1 MSTDDAYRIHRIEP
15 CGCLDHA
22 RVILRAPGCP
32 RVALRVDAATGHAL
46 LAGQS
51 GLPPA
56 GAAYVDIL
64 STVLSAFGASCTQ
77 VECYPRSN
85 PTRASLRI
93 QSRDAS
99 GTLYPVPV
107 GPALVLAARLGVPL
121 IVPSPERE
129 PGPPTREAQDGNW
142 PEEPAGST
150 VPEAFRAVIE
160 ALDLDD

>member
-1 MSTDDAYRIHRIEP
+1 MSIAGAYRIHRVEP

-22 RVILRAPGCP
+22 RVVLRADGCP
-32 RVALRVDAATGHAL
+32 RVSLRVDAATGHAL
-46 LAGQS
+46 AAGQS

-64 STVLSAFGASCTQ
+64 GAVLSAFGASCTQ

-99 GTLYPVPV
+99 GTLHPVPV
-107 GPALVLAARLGVPL
+107 GPALVLAARLGIPLVVP
-121 IVPSPERE
+121 PSERE
-129 PGPPTREAQDGNW
+129 PGPSAHDAHGG
-142 PEEPAGST
+142 PAPAASAAAT

-160 ALDLDD
+160 ALDLGD